1 MFLELCLLSALWSA
15 TVSARADL
23 QSPEKANRQISRSWS
38 HSGDDGTVMM
48 MQEL

>member
-1 MFLELCLLSALWSA
+1 MFLKMSSLSALRSA

-38 HSGDDGTVMM
+38 HSGDGGTVTMM
-48 MQEL
+48 REL